1 MDMIDHALE
10 NSQDKDS
17 DENLQDGQEILM
29 HPTLTIVE
37 EEGSL
42 GSADDQ
48 PSQDLGNGHSLL
60 DSTEDELHYQFQ
72 SGEGVTYRVV
82 QVQRPENMETV
93 PQLVQNPTY
102 ANASPQQGVQALIT
116 NPINGQFY
124 VIGSPQEVFS
134 SSNNRTIGT
143 RSNIQIENVRSTASV
158 RAKRDDRRRATH
170 NEVERRRRDK
180 INNWIMNLSKI
191 IPDCNNDSSKGS
203 FETQSKGGILAKA
216 CDYITELKQ
225 SNVRLHDCIKENE
238 NLVAELEL
246 LGRQMEELKVENDQ
260 LRAQLAQHGIIPA
273 CDPLT

>member
-1 MDMIDHALE
+1 MDMIDHSLE
-10 NSQDKDS
+10 NSQDKDNDDIEDKDMITAHS
-17 DENLQDGQEILM
+17 
-29 HPTLTIVE
+29 LTIVE

-42 GSADDQ
+42 GSTDDQ
-48 PSQDLGNGHSLL
+48 TGSQDLGNSQSLL

-82 QVQRPENMETV
+82 QVQRSENMDAV
-93 PQLVQNPTY
+93 PQLVSNPSY
-102 ANASPQQGVQALIT
+102 SNSASQQSVQALLT
-116 NPINGQFY
+116 NPLNGQFY

-134 SSNNRTIGT
+134 TANS
-143 RSNIQIENVRSTASV
+143 RSLAPRANIQIDNVRSVHRPS
-158 RAKRDDRRRATH
+158 RDDRRRATH

-191 IPDCNNDSSKGS
+191 IPECTQDSSKGS

-225 SNVRLHDCIKENE
+225 SNQRLAEYVKENE
-238 NLVAELEL
+238 HLVAELEL
-246 LGRQMEELKVENDQ
+246 IGRQMEELKAENDQ

-273 CDPLT
+273 TDPLS